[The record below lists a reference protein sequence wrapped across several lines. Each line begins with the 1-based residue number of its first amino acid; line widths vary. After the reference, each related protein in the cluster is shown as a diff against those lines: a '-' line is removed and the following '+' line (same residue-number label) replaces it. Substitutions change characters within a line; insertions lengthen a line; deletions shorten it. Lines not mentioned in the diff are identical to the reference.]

1 MRFNYLTRTI
11 SGFGAGGIVN
21 NTVNRRKPFS
31 AIDSISFEYVQ
42 MAFNFAYAM
51 SYGRTGAHRDH
62 RSGGINRRRN
72 GEIFANT
79 FIGKLSEFAI
89 YQELCKQGVELET
102 PDLNVYG
109 LGKWDSCDF
118 KIFDKLISIKSTKTF
133 GNLLLLETKDW
144 TSNGMY
150 IPNGTIY
157 DFTILVRIADDAE
170 SIMKR
175 KRVLYTDIIDIDDLW
190 ELFCNCSWEYDVPG
204 FITNEDLIYLISQK
218 YVISQGEK
226 LNGSVTMDANN
237 YYCQTGDMRD
247 FSTFLDLLEE

>member
-1 MRFNYLTRTI
+1 MNFNKLTRI
-11 SGFGAGGIVN
+11 KNAFGGNGEIN
-21 NTVNRRKPFS
+21 NTINRYKRFS

-51 SYGRTGAHRDH
+51 SFGRTGAHRDH

-170 SIMKR
+170 SIMR
-175 KRVLYTDIIDIDDLW
+175 KNKVLFIDDIDINDLW
-190 ELFCNCSWEYDVPG
+190 NFFNECSWEYDVPG
-204 FITNEDLIYLISQK
+204 FITNEDLVYLITNDFII
-218 YVISQGEK
+218 YQGEK